1 MNLTLFIDV
10 FFKIVLI
17 LNIISFSFYLYTID
31 EQKGNFIYKCASLLF
46 AFFLG
51 SIVVPQYIYAKIKK
65 GTRKNE
71 ENLKE
76 RESKK

>member
-1 MNLTLFIDV
+1 MNLTSFIDI
-10 FFKIVLI
+10 FFKLVLI

-51 SIVVPQYIYAKIKK
+51 FIVVPQYIYAKIKE

>member
-1 MNLTLFIDV
+1 MNLTSFIDI
-10 FFKIVLI
+10 FFKLVLI

-51 SIVVPQYIYAKIKK
+51 SIVVPQYIYAKIKE
-65 GTRKNE
+65 GTKKNE